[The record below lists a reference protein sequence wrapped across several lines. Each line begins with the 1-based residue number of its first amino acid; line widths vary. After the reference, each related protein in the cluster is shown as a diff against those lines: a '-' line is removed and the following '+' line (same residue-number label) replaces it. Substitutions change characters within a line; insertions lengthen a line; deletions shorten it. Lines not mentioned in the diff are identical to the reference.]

1 MTRSMSQGEKM
12 SRYVLAWILW
22 ALTVAWGVYITFWAV
37 RDAIMSVTEVIT
49 AQYARYGTSA
59 QQFQVRLTRNAV
71 DRFSVFTL
79 GVLLVVFVVATES
92 YYRDGVD
99 RHQLGRR
106 FVQITAIEFGVL
118 FVALATQAICQG
130 ALGLFTIWS
139 ILVPCGVLAVT
150 VALSWVL
157 TKLPKESSSA

>member
-106 FVQITAIEFGVL
+106 FVQITAIE
-118 FVALATQAICQG
+118 ICQG

>member
-1 MTRSMSQGEKM
+1 MNQVGKVSE
-12 SRYVLAWILW
+12 YLLAWGLW
-22 ALTVAWGVYITFWAV
+22 AFTSALGVFIAFWAV
-37 RDAIMSVTEVIT
+37 RDAIRYVTETIT
-49 AQYARYGTSA
+49 IQYALYGTSA
-59 QQFQVRLTRNAV
+59 QRFQVPFTRNAV

-92 YYRDGVD
+92 YYRNGVD

-118 FVALATQAICQG
+118 FIALTTQVICQG

-157 TKLPKESSSA
+157 TKMPKDSPSA